1 LKRKNEVRGWLV
13 ISLLIFFVISA
24 DQISKFSI
32 NKLGFVI
39 NCNKGIAF
47 GLGQDVTA
55 IAIAV
60 LIVVFGLL
68 IYEKQQL
75 TKISLALIF
84 AGGVSNLIDRIFVG
98 CVRDFI
104 KVGFWPAFNLADSAI
119 TVGVLLFLL
128 TLFKDKR

>member
-1 LKRKNEVRGWLV
+1 MRRSEYDNRLA
-13 ISLLIFFVISA
+13 IFLLIPLITVF
-24 DQISKFSI
+24 DQVSKI
-32 NKLGFVI
+32 LIKLVGFKIV
-39 NCNKGIAF
+39 CNKGIAF

-84 AGGVSNLIDRIFVG
+84 AGGASNLIDRIFVG

-104 KVGFWPAFNLADSAI
+104 RVGFFPAFNLADGAI
-119 TVGVLLFLL
+119 TVGVLLLLL

>member
-1 LKRKNEVRGWLV
+1 MKRKNEVRGWLV

-24 DQISKFSI
+24 DQISKI
-32 NKLGFVI
+32 LIKLLGFKIV
-39 NCNKGIAF
+39 CNKGIAF